1 MTKWEIAENA
11 SGAMMERGGGVKC
24 SRQVNV
30 TRERSVTSCFAVF
43 ANKFDEGDRINLT
56 REIAP
61 VNDVGRGRLFADALP
76 HMIILTLC
84 DSTIVDHWLAAWVG
98 CWKPR

>member
-1 MTKWEIAENA
+1 MTKWDIAENA
-11 SGAMMERGGGVKC
+11 SGAVMGCRGGVKC

-30 TRERSVTSCFAVF
+30 TRERSVTSCFAVV
-43 ANKFDEGDRINLT
+43 ANKIDEV
-56 REIAP
+56 AS

-84 DSTIVDHWLAAWVG
+84 DSTTVDHLLAAWFR